1 MRATLQYYFQLTKPS
16 IMLLVLITGATA
28 LVWEGSFLLEPIKF
42 VLVLIALYLT
52 GGSANALN
60 QYLERDIDARMSRT
74 RDRRPLPSRK
84 IKPARALVF
93 SLAIGVIGVLMF
105 AFWFNYLAAVM
116 ALATI
121 VFYSIVYTLWL
132 KPNTSQNIV
141 IGGAAGAMAPVGA
154 WAAASGTIDPAPWI
168 LFLIVFLWTPPH
180 FWALAMYCKDDYVK
194 AKLPMMPVVR
204 GDRSTLNQM
213 LAYSVALIVVSF
225 SPAWFGVGPV
235 YLTAAVLLGVSFL
248 RRAIRAREEGTV
260 PALKAMF
267 GHSILY
273 LFGLFFAL
281 ILDVLLGR
289 WWLFG

>member
-1 MRATLQYYFQLTKPS
+1 
-16 IMLLVLITGATA
+16 MLLVLITGATA
-28 LVWEGSFLLEPIKF
+28 LVWEGSLLLDPLKF
-42 VLVLIALYLT
+42 VLVLVALFLT

-74 RDRRPLPSRK
+74 CKRRPLPSEK
-84 IKPARALVF
+84 IKPARALAF
-93 SLAIGVIGVLMF
+93 SLTIGVAGILIF

-121 VFYSIVYTLWL
+121 LFYSIVYTLLL

-154 WAAASGTIDPAPWI
+154 WAAASGTIDPASWI

-194 AKLPMMPVVR
+194 AKLPMMPIVH

-213 LAYSVALIVVSF
+213 LGYSIALIVVSF
-225 SPAWFGVGPV
+225 GPAWFGVGAL
-235 YLTAAVLLGVSFL
+235 YLTAAVLLGASFL
-248 RRAIRAREEGTV
+248 RRAILTRREGSV
-260 PALKAMF
+260 RALKAMF
-267 GHSILY
+267 GQSILY